1 MSDKRPWVTSMQNI
15 WQLCLWSN
23 MECWTARCTENIEL
37 WGCPNYDSKCSH
49 AWSEKEYTLISKVRW
64 LFFQRIYR
72 QCRNTYI
79 LFVDTRILLKLEVFS
94 HQKLEEIKSPMCV
107 VSVTLTS
114 CSVRGVKSL
123 CILEYLTCEI
133 NFRRKGL
140 IMQFTLQSGIG
151 YSPKK
156 GNHRCVP

>member
-1 MSDKRPWVTSMQNI
+1 
-15 WQLCLWSN
+15 
-23 MECWTARCTENIEL
+23 
-37 WGCPNYDSKCSH
+37 
-49 AWSEKEYTLISKVRW
+49 
-64 LFFQRIYR
+64 
-72 QCRNTYI
+72 
-79 LFVDTRILLKLEVFS
+79 
-94 HQKLEEIKSPMCV
+94 MCV

-114 CSVRGVKSL
+114 CSVRVVKSL

-156 GNHRCVP
+156 ETTGVYHKENKPKFPAYYGSLANKVLKFKPADGW